1 MAALAEGKEPPKS
14 PKKPK
19 EQKKPFGP
27 PDYLFKYEVR
37 ETDPDDP
44 ENNPVITVEADDVR
58 REKGCYTREKNLLF
72 LKNVIELGKDMNY
85 RLKREIAERHR
96 VSDIRFEDIF
106 AGPPP
111 QFEETRR
118 LKGLSSS
125 SSSPKDKK
133 DKERSKHKRSKSEGG
148 SKAGKQG
155 TLDSWV
161 KGDKGGK
168 SGSGSSSSKSGSGKG
183 KVKKQSAAEVE
194 AEMKRMKENSKRF
207 QEEMRRRTEDAKNR
221 KVEEKARERERK
233 REEKRLVTELL
244 LDYKKKRDDLE
255 CDDLRELPRPTPV
268 QCRLP
273 NHLFGDFLTLLQFF
287 DSFAE
292 VLEVKDSF
300 GNNGISFDILES
312 ALVDRD
318 AVGGPLY
325 EVLSFLLASLFDL
338 QVSLLMSFVMLLK

>member
-19 EQKKPFGP
+19 EQKKPVGP
-27 PDYLFKYEVR
+27 PEYLYKYEVR

-96 VSDIRFEDIF
+96 VSEIRFEDIF

-133 DKERSKHKRSKSEGG
+133 EKERSKHKRSKSDGG

-161 KGDKGGK
+161 KGDKGK
-168 SGSGSSSSKSGSGKG
+168 SGSSSSKSGSGKG

-194 AEMKRMKENSKRF
+194 AEMRRMKEQSKRF
-207 QEEMRRRTEDAKNR
+207 QDEMRRRTEDAKSK

-233 REEKRLVTELL
+233 REEKRLVNELMVE
-244 LDYKKKRDDLE
+244 YKKKR
-255 CDDLRELPRPTPV
+255 
-268 QCRLP
+268 
-273 NHLFGDFLTLLQFF
+273 
-287 DSFAE
+287 
-292 VLEVKDSF
+292 
-300 GNNGISFDILES
+300 
-312 ALVDRD
+312 
-318 AVGGPLY
+318 
-325 EVLSFLLASLFDL
+325 
-338 QVSLLMSFVMLLK
+338 